1 VIVLAG
7 DLELEHIGWAVNS
20 IEGALPALEALGFE
34 KSAEAVD
41 DKARNVR
48 ILIMENSG
56 SSIELVAP
64 LGDKNPVSG
73 FLSKNGPS
81 PYHICFAADSDNLE
95 RVTGRLRQAGFKELI
110 KAAPAPA
117 LGGDSVIFLYSKDIG
132 IVELAI
138 RARK

>member
-20 IEGALPALEALGFE
+20 IEGALPALEALGFK

-41 DKARNVR
+41 DEARNVR
-48 ILIMENSG
+48 ILIMENGS

-64 LGDKNPVSG
+64 LGDKSPVSS
-73 FLSKNGPS
+73 FLLKNGPA
-81 PYHICFAADSDNLE
+81 PYHLCFAADGNNLE

-117 LGGDSVIFLYSKDIG
+117 LGGDSVVFLYSKDIG

-138 RARK
+138 RTMK